1 MTCPGL
7 HSRAEWSLDLNQ
19 GFSDSVPSEEKDSID
34 VEMGT
39 VWAHFEHITGAHGRG
54 ARYGKFALFWDVAIG
69 GLDREMN
76 RETMRNDWT
85 GVGQRWDGLAAGVGS
100 AQGILPLPTQRH
112 E

>member
-19 GFSDSVPSEEKDSID
+19 GFSDSVSSEEKDSID

-54 ARYGKFALFWDVAIG
+54 ARYGKVALFWDVAIG

-76 RETMRNDWT
+76 RETEDQ
-85 GVGQRWDGLAAGVGS
+85 GVRKGQRLRGGS
-100 AQGILPLPTQRH
+100 LIRLG
-112 E
+112 